1 MKFIPKLIITLIIP
15 LLFTDCKDNNSDVPF
30 ENQHYYYSNKEGN
43 NTIEGSHIY
52 IDHKI
57 GDTLFFDES
66 CSKLIQNI
74 NRKWIIGQG
83 SGKPY
88 YDAGKE
94 YHWPILRVLPKY
106 NALITR
112 PVNEYFSLEKPVV
125 FWKLGPY
132 PIKFS
137 DSLKGSW
144 GFSKIILDK
153 KDSLF
158 KTHLF
163 EFGTDQSNL
172 YLATSKNLNNW
183 TIKRSLKLGD
193 FKNISRNV
201 PDKNQKMKF
210 VPLISDIVHHNKKY
224 YSFAYGDNTKGKS
237 YISVLIS
244 DSLEGNY
251 TSHPI
256 TLFSSNPKSNFSNRG
271 VYFPKIVYSDSLWL
285 MYYTSKNEQ
294 NEEFLCVARS
304 NNLMDWMVL
313 KENILIRSQGWNASM
328 KNLLCA
334 QVKIINN
341 QIHLWATGTKNVG
354 NYKNPNKGNPM
365 DICIGKFYTPLYS
378 NNFIEEAGNP
388 IFGGNPT
395 FDFENDHIGG
405 IFQEITYE
413 NYTYTFYIGKGRSG
427 KEYTILVK

>member
-1 MKFIPKLIITLIIP
+1 MKFISKLIITLATP
-15 LLFTDCKDNNSDVPF
+15 FLLVYCKNNNSDVPF
-30 ENQHYYYSNKEGN
+30 EKQHYYYSNTEGN

-74 NRKWIIGQG
+74 NRKWIVGQG

-88 YDAGKE
+88 YDTGKE
-94 YHWPILRVLPKY
+94 YYWPILRVLPKL

-112 PVNEYFSLEKPVV
+112 PVNEYFSLSKPVV

-137 DSLKGSW
+137 DSLNGSW

-163 EFGTDQSNL
+163 ECDTDIVHL
-172 YLATSKNLNNW
+172 YLASSKNFSNW
-183 TIKRSLKLGD
+183 TIKRLLKPDD
-193 FKNISRNV
+193 FNNIPWNV
-201 PDKNQKMKF
+201 PDKNHKMK
-210 VPLISDIVHHNKKY
+210 VTPLISDIVYHNEKY
-224 YSFAYGDNTKGKS
+224 YSFAYGDDAKEKT

-251 TSHPI
+251 TIHPHPLI
-256 TLFSSNPKSNFSNRG
+256 SPNPKSDFSNHD
-271 VYFPKIVYSDSLWL
+271 VYFPKIVFSDSLWL

-294 NEEFLCVARS
+294 NEEFLCVAKS
-304 NNLMDWMVL
+304 TNLLDWTVL
-313 KENILIRSQGWNASM
+313 KENILIRNKGWNSGM
-328 KNLLCA
+328 TNLLCA
-334 QVKIINN
+334 QAKIMNN
-341 QIHLWATGTKNVG
+341 QIHLWTTGIKNVG
-354 NYKNPNKGNPM
+354 SYTNLNKGNPM
-365 DICIGKFYTPLYS
+365 DVCIGKFHAPLNS

-395 FDFENDHIGG
+395 FNFENDHIGG
-405 IFQEITYE
+405 TFQEITHE
-413 NYTYTFYIGKGRSG
+413 NYTYTFYHGKGRSG